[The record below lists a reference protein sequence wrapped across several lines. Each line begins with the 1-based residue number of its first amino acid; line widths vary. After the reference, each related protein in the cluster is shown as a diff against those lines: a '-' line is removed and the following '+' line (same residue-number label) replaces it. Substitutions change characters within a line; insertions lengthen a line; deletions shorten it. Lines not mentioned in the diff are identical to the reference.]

1 MVIKITPSM
10 LCDLCNGKFTL
21 EGAEAICEYF
31 EENDIEQAPMIGDI
45 CICFEEIPS
54 EYVQDYEKDNIIANL
69 DNGNVI
75 VAW

>member
-31 EENDIEQAPMIGDI
+31 DGSDIE
-45 CICFEEIPS
+45 
-54 EYVQDYEKDNIIANL
+54 
-69 DNGNVI
+69 
-75 VAW
+75 